1 VRVLSGS
8 WRDWEPLGSGS
19 SLTVGVLDGVHL
31 GHRALVSRLDPGLA
45 RTVLTFEPHP
55 VEVLVPGTAP
65 RLLTSVEERVALLDR
80 LGVVQVGLL
89 DLSEVKNFSPEQ
101 FVELILMGTMGISH
115 LVVGVDFRFGR
126 DRSGDVALL
135 EKLAE
140 HFGFHLEVID
150 LVGDGIG
157 QISSTRIRTL
167 LEAGRPREA
176 AQLLGSWFQITNT
189 VIEGEHRG
197 ADLGYPTL
205 NLRPP
210 PRKLIPATGVYAC
223 FATVEGETH
232 HAAVNVGVRP
242 TFGGGELLIEA
253 HLLGFD
259 DSVYGQMA
267 TVEFVD
273 YLRPEL
279 EFDRVEALVAQIG
292 EDVESTRQALG
303 ALTPNVS

>member
-1 VRVLSGS
+1 
-8 WRDWEPLGSGS
+8 
-19 SLTVGVLDGVHL
+19 
-31 GHRALVSRLDPGLA
+31 
-45 RTVLTFEPHP
+45 

-65 RLLTSVEERVALLDR
+65 RLLTSVEERLALLDR

-89 DLSEVKNFSPEQ
+89 DLSEIKSFSPEQ

-115 LVVGVDFRFGR
+115 LVVGIDFRFGR
-126 DRSGDVALL
+126 DRSGDVALI

-232 HAAVNVGVRP
+232 PAAVNVGVRP

-279 EFDRVEALVAQIG
+279 EFDRVDALVAQIG

>member
-1 VRVLSGS
+1 MRVLSGS
-8 WRDWEPLGSGS
+8 WRDWDPLGSGS

-31 GHRALVSRLDPGLA
+31 GHRALVSRLDPGLV

-65 RLLTSVEERVALLDR
+65 RLLTSVEERLALLDR

-89 DLSEVKNFSPEQ
+89 DLSEIKSFSPEQ

-115 LVVGVDFRFGR
+115 LVVGIDFRFGR
-126 DRSGDVALL
+126 DRSGDVALI

-232 HAAVNVGVRP
+232 PAAVNVGVRP

-279 EFDRVEALVAQIG
+279 EFDRVDALVAQIG